1 MPGVPQG
8 SMTNFPQ
15 GFAYGLSV
23 RGMPLTQMQPGQTFF
38 VGNGPVLN
46 PNQKPG
52 SNGNRGTF
60 LDPFATLTYAINTA
74 CTQGRGD
81 IVFVL
86 PGHAESIPNATTLVM
101 ACAGVAVIGLG
112 AGNMRPRLTFTT
124 ATTANIPLRAADMS
138 IQNVLVLNN
147 FADVASN
154 FTEIGASVTASV
166 AAGTAASASNPV
178 IGSVMTV
185 TVVGSGTLYPGA
197 SVMGTGVPTGTIIL
211 SQLTGT
217 TGGVGTYQLNNSF
230 TFASG
235 TITTGAQNFA
245 IDNCEFRDLSS
256 VLNALT
262 IYTTSANA
270 QGSAGLSFTRNTVSS
285 LGTTA
290 ATTAIVVGAALD
302 RVTISGNYG
311 NWAILADTA
320 AMLAAG
326 ANNITNFNFSYNILS
341 RPNTTSTVG
350 NMISASGT
358 AWTGQCAYNA
368 IWNLDN
374 TAGVWID
381 TGTKLGFNQ
390 NFSPIT
396 GAADKSGL
404 INPAAV

>member
-1 MPGVPQG
+1 MPGVTQG

-23 RGMPLTQMQPGQTFF
+23 RGMPLTQMQPGQVFF
-38 VGNGPVLN
+38 VGNSSVLN
-46 PNQKPG
+46 PGQKPG

-60 LDPFATLTYAINTA
+60 LDPFATLQYAVNTA
-74 CTQGRGD
+74 CVSGRGD

-86 PGHAESIPNATTLVM
+86 PGHKENISNATTF
-101 ACAGVAVIGLG
+101 AFNCGGVAVVGLG
-112 AGNMRPRLTFTT
+112 GGNLRPQLTFDT
-124 ATTANIPLRAADMS
+124 ATTANIPVRSSGNS
-138 IQNVLVLNN
+138 IQNVLIRNN
-147 FADVASN
+147 FADIASN
-154 FTEIGASVTASV
+154 FTAISASVTASV
-166 AAGTAASASNPV
+166 AGTT
-178 IGSVMTV
+178 MTV
-185 TVVGSGTLYPGA
+185 SAVGSGTLYVGA
-197 SVMGTGVPTGTIIL
+197 ALMGTGVFKGTTIL

-217 TGGVGTYQLNNSF
+217 TGGVGTYQVSV
-230 TFASG
+230 SG
-235 TITTGAQNFA
+235 TVASTTVTTGPHDFA
-245 IDNCEFRDLSS
+245 IESCEFLDTSS
-256 VLNALT
+256 ILNALT
-262 IYTTSANA
+262 IFTGSASANNYD
-270 QGSAGLSFTRNTVSS
+270 GLSFTNNRVSS

-290 ATTAIVVGAALD
+290 ATTAIVVSTAGD

-320 AMLAAG
+320 ALIAVG
-326 ANNITNFNFSYNILS
+326 ANSITNFNMSYNILS

-350 NMISASGT
+350 NMVSTSGT

>member
-1 MPGVPQG
+1 MPGVTQG
-8 SMTNFPQ
+8 TVTNFPQ

-23 RGMPLTQMQPGQTFF
+23 RGMPLTQMQPGQVFF
-38 VGNGPVLN
+38 VGNGPAQN
-46 PNQKPG
+46 PNQKG
-52 SNGNRGTF
+52 ASDSNRGTF
-60 LDPFATLTYAINTA
+60 LDPFSTINYAVNTA
-74 CTQGRGD
+74 CVSGRGD

-86 PGHAESIPNATTLVM
+86 PGHRESIANATTL
-101 ACAGVAVIGLG
+101 AFNCGGVAIVGLG
-112 AGNMRPRLTFTT
+112 GGNLRPTLTYTT
-124 ATTANIPLRAADMS
+124 ATTANVPVRSSGNS
-138 IQNVLVLNN
+138 IQNFRIVNN
-147 FADVASN
+147 FADIASN
-154 FTEIGASVTASV
+154 FTAISASVTATIATV
-166 AAGTAASASNPV
+166 ASLPAGMLGGYMNVTA
-178 IGSVMTV
+178 
-185 TVVGSGTLYPGA
+185 VGSGTLYVGA
-197 SVMGTGVPTGTIIL
+197 ALMGTGVAKGTTIV

-217 TGGVGTYQLNNSF
+217 TGGVGTYQVSVSQ
-230 TFASG
+230 TVTST
-235 TITTGAQNFA
+235 TITSGPHDFA
-245 IDNCEFRDLSS
+245 IDNCEFLDSSS

-262 IYTTSANA
+262 IFTGSGSANNYD
-270 QGSAGLSFTRNTVSS
+270 GLSFTNNMVSS

-290 ATTAIVVGAALD
+290 ATTAIVVSTAGD
-302 RVTISGNYG
+302 RVTITGNYG

-320 AMLAAG
+320 AMLATG
-326 ANNITNFNFSYNILS
+326 ANSITNFQFVNNVLS

-350 NMISASGT
+350 NMISSSGT